1 MSATGMLR
9 VPQRSAANHSV
20 RSARRWPGEAARWQH
35 RVGAADV
42 CIFGLYWRYNR
53 WYKLKRAEG
62 ELSAIAGGAA

>member
-1 MSATGMLR
+1 VA
-9 VPQRSAANHSV
+9 
-20 RSARRWPGEAARWQH
+20 
-35 RVGAADV
+35 AADV